1 MKPAMNDAIQLWHD
15 QHVCGGM
22 DVLRAHCLDYRYPP
36 HTHDCFVVA
45 AFKAG
50 AQKHR
55 IARHHGI
62 AYPGTV
68 MIIPPGEVHTGESM
82 QRDQG
87 WTYSAFYPSQDN
99 LERISAELL
108 WQERGSLDFGRSLL
122 VEDKE
127 LADRL
132 LRASDV
138 AYMVQDALR
147 RQEVVYEAMSL
158 LIKRYG
164 HRKSGNT
171 RPPLQ
176 ASISRGL
183 EFMNDCFKHPLR
195 IEDISTVA
203 GLSEFHFMRLFKSRM
218 NMTVHQYLNNVRLES
233 AKTMLAHGVPAT
245 AVATNV
251 GFYDQS
257 HFTKNFRRAFGIT
270 PNSYANACR

>member
-1 MKPAMNDAIQLWHD
+1 MSDAIQLWHD
-15 QHVCGGM
+15 PHVCGGM
-22 DVLRAHCLDYRYPP
+22 DMLRAQCRDYRYPP
-36 HTHDCFVVA
+36 HAHDGFVIA

-55 IARHHGI
+55 IARQQGI

-68 MIIPPGEVHTGESM
+68 MIIPPGEVHTGESA

-87 WTYSAFYPSQDN
+87 WTYSAFYPDPDN
-99 LERISAELL
+99 LERISADLL
-108 WQERGSLDFGRSLL
+108 GQTRGSLDFARSFL

-127 LADRL
+127 LADQL

-138 AYMVQDALR
+138 AYMAQDALT
-147 RQEVVYEAMSL
+147 RQEAVYAAISHL
-158 LIKRYG
+158 LTRHG
-164 HRKSGNT
+164 HRRHGDV

-176 ASISRGL
+176 APIERSL
-183 EFMNDCFKHPLR
+183 DFMHDCFHRPLK

-218 NMTVHQYLNNVRLES
+218 HMTVHQYLNNVRLEA
-233 AKTMLAHGVPAT
+233 AKTMLVRGVAAT
-245 AVATNV
+245 AVATEV

-257 HFTKNFRRAFGIT
+257 HFTRHFRRSYGIT
-270 PNSYANACR
+270 PNGYAKSCR

>member
-1 MKPAMNDAIQLWHD
+1 MKPTMNDAIQLWHD

-22 DVLRAHCLDYRYPP
+22 DVLRARCLDYRYPP
-36 HTHDCFVVA
+36 HTHDRFVVA

-55 IARHHGI
+55 IARNHGV

-99 LERISAELL
+99 LERISADLL
-108 WQERGSLDFGRSLL
+108 AQTRGSLDFGMSLL

-138 AYMVQDALR
+138 AYTAQDVLR
-147 RQEVVYEAMSL
+147 RQEVVYDAMGL
-158 LIKRYG
+158 LIERYG
-164 HRKSGNT
+164 HRRRGGT

-176 ASISRGL
+176 ASISRSL
-183 EFMNDCFKHPLR
+183 EFMHDCFQHPLR

-233 AKTMLAHGVPAT
+233 AKTMLARGVTAT
-245 AVATNV
+245 AVATSV

-257 HFTKNFRRAFGIT
+257 HFTKSFRRAFGIT